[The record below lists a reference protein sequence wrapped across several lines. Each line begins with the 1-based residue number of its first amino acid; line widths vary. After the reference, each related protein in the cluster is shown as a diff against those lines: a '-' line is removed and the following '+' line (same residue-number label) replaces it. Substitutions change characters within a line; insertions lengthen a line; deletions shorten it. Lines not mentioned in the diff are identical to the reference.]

1 MSEFTLSEL
10 TDKLREC
17 AGDPAEGYDLDRDDV
32 TDVLFFDLG
41 YDSLALLQVT
51 GVLKRERGVV
61 LRDDEVMGVETPRE
75 LLQLINADLSVR
87 AA

>member
-10 TDKLREC
+10 TEKLREC
-17 AGDPAEGYDLDRDDV
+17 AGEAEGYDLESDDV
-32 TDVLFFDLG
+32 TDVPFIELG

-51 GVLKRERGVV
+51 GVLKREHGIE
-61 LRDDEVMGVETPRE
+61 LSDDEVIGVETPR
-75 LLQLINADLSVR
+75 LLLDLINDNIAER